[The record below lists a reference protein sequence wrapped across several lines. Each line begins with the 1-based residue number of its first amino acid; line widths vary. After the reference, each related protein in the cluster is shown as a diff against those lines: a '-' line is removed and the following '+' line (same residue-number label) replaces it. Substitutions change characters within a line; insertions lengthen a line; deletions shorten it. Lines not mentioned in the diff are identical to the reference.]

1 MRGLE
6 IGQQAILT
14 RVFNINDVSH
24 YRALVGDPGL
34 GFGAAAAPTTVP
46 GPLLAGL
53 FSCLLGTQLPGRGTN
68 WLKQSLAF
76 PHPAHLNH
84 PVTATVTIT
93 RLRPDKNLVN
103 LQTTCTSQGEIVCT
117 GEALVLVQDLA
128 GAVRS
133 EQ

>member
-1 MRGLE
+1 MKGLTT
-6 IGQQAILT
+6 GQQATLT
-14 RVFNINDVSH
+14 RTFMAED
-24 YRALVGDPGL
+24 
-34 GFGAAAAPTTVP
+34 AAAYRQLSGDHGLFGPDPTIVP

-117 GEALVLVQDLA
+117 GEALVLVQDMA